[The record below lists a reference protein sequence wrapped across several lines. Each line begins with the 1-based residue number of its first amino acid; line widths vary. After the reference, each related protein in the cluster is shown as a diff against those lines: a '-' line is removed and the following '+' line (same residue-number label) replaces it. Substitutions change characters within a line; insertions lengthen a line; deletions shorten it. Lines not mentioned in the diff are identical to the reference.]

1 MATILVI
8 EDQLDTGA
16 LYRAILESAGYDVL
30 RAISADKGIE
40 LAHELQ
46 PDLIV
51 MDLLLPGMNGWEA
64 TSILKTDPQTEH
76 IPIIAVTASTDAAA
90 RARAS
95 EAGCNDFI
103 GKPFKPQDLLD
114 IIEGFVG

>member
-16 LYRAILESAGYDVL
+16 LYRAILESAGFNVL
-30 RAISADKGIE
+30 REINADKGIE
-40 LAHELQ
+40 IAKAIQ

-64 TSILKTDPQTEH
+64 THILKTSPQTAD
-76 IPIIAVTASTDAAA
+76 IPIIAVSASTDAEARNRAA
-90 RARAS
+90 
-95 EAGCNDFI
+95 EAGCDAFL
-103 GKPFKPQDLLD
+103 GKPFLPQTL
-114 IIEGFVG
+114 IELINEFL

>member
-16 LYRAILESAGYDVL
+16 LYRAILESAGYSVV
-30 RAISADKGIE
+30 RTISADKGIE
-40 LAHELQ
+40 LARELQ

-64 TSILKTDPQTEH
+64 TEILKKDFSTGH
-76 IPIIAVTASTDAAA
+76 IPIIAITASTDAATRELA
-90 RARAS
+90 DQ
-95 EAGCNDFI
+95 AGANAFI
-103 GKPFKPQDLLD
+103 GKPFKPQELLD
-114 IIEGFVG
+114 TIAEFIG